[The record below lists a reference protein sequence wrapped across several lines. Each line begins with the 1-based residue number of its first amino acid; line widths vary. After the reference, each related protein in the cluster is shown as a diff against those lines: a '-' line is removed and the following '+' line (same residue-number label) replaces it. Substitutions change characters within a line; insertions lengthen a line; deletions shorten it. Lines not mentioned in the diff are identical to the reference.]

1 MKTGFISRRQA
12 WRQGMLPS
20 EPGTA
25 DQRRAGR
32 RPTRG
37 RASSAAR
44 LASLTLLSA
53 AVLSACAIKP
63 EPISQAE
70 HLKRAEDDYRTLYS
84 TYVPLTRPLTLSDA
98 ISRALKYNYNA
109 RLAKTEET
117 LQDRQL
123 DLAIAQMLPRLA
135 ANAGYTWRNNDN
147 AAQSVSELTRQQS
160 LEYSFSEQ
168 PSHATASLELS
179 WNLLDLGVSYF
190 QAKQQGY
197 RTYAAVERRRKVID
211 DIVKS
216 TQEAYWKAVAADRL
230 LPRLKPLLIEADKML
245 ENSREAS
252 RQKLVPQ
259 LQGLDYQQNML
270 SVVGQLRRMQTDLN
284 TARVQLASLIDVP
297 TDAPIQFAPMDLD
310 LSTTAAKVDPRK
322 LEALGLAMRP
332 ELREEAYQEKI
343 DQQDVYKE
351 IVKMMPGVGVL
362 GSLNYDSNRYLYNPN
377 WAQLGV
383 NATFNLVNLIEGP
396 KAISAAKASVEVS
409 RQRRLALSVAVLTQI
424 NLSYQQYLA
433 SVEDLDIAKQ
443 INDVEQQIRVASANE
458 ASAQEES
465 EADRIRRDLAS
476 MVAEFSYDRTIA
488 QVHTALTNLY
498 TSVGVDLV
506 PPNADTG
513 DLAQLSARVEAAI
526 AGWEAG
532 QLPNVA
538 LALPE
543 ASALAA
549 PAAAASAASAA
560 AGTTAPA
567 AAATAPTAGAQSP
580 AMPAAQA
587 TAAPQP
593 VASAAPTGIAAQ

>member
-1 MKTGFISRRQA
+1 MKTKFFSRRKA
-12 WRQGMLPS
+12 GLPGLACS
-20 EPGTA
+20 ERTV
-25 DQRRAGR
+25 
-32 RPTRG
+32 
-37 RASSAAR
+37 ASAR
-44 LASLTLLSA
+44 LAGLTLLSA

-63 EPISQAE
+63 EPITQAE
-70 HLKRAEDDYRTLYS
+70 HFQRAQNDYKTLYS
-84 TYVPLTRPLTLSDA
+84 TYVPLTRPLTLADA

-109 RLAKTEET
+109 RLAKTEQT
-117 LQDRQL
+117 LQERQL
-123 DLAIAQMLPRLA
+123 DLAMAQMLPRIA

-147 AAQSVSELTRQQS
+147 AAESVSELTREQS
-160 LEYSFSEQ
+160 LEYSYSEQ

-230 LPRLKPLLIEADKML
+230 LPQLKPLLAEADKML
-245 ENSREAS
+245 ANSREAS
-252 RQKLVPQ
+252 AQKLVPQ

-270 SVVGQLRRMQTDLN
+270 SVVGQLRHMQTDLN

-310 LSTTAAKVDPRK
+310 YAATAAKIDPRK

-362 GSLNYDSNRYLYNPN
+362 GSLNYDSNKYLYNPN

-409 RQRRLALSVAVLTQI
+409 RQRRLALSVAVLTQV
-424 NLSYQQYLA
+424 NLSYQEYLA
-433 SVEDLDIAKQ
+433 AVEDLDIAKQ
-443 INDVEQQIRVASANE
+443 INDVEQKIRVASANE
-458 ASAQEES
+458 AKAQEES

-476 MVAEFSYDRTIA
+476 MVAEFGYDRTIA

-506 PPNADTG
+506 PPNADTD
-513 DLAQLSARVEAAI
+513 DLSKLSERVQGAI

-532 QLPNVA
+532 QLPSVSMV
-538 LALPE
+538 LPA
-543 ASALAA
+543 ASTFAASNGNGNGTAA
-549 PAAAASAASAA
+549 PAAAQAKPSAA
-560 AGTTAPA
+560 APA
-567 AAATAPTAGAQSP
+567 SAVPVAAATGST
-580 AMPAAQA
+580 
-587 TAAPQP
+587 
-593 VASAAPTGIAAQ
+593 IAAK

>member
-1 MKTGFISRRQA
+1 MKNKFFRRGDTRRQGTVRA
-12 WRQGMLPS
+12 
-20 EPGTA
+20 EPRTGHAVSDART
-25 DQRRAGR
+25 G
-32 RPTRG
+32 
-37 RASSAAR
+37 AAAAMR
-44 LASLTLLSA
+44 LTGLTLLSA

-63 EPISQAE
+63 EPITQAE
-70 HLKRAEDDYRTLYS
+70 HFKRAQDDYNTLYS

-109 RLAKTEET
+109 RLAKTEQT
-117 LQDRQL
+117 LQERQL
-123 DLAIAQMLPRLA
+123 DLAMAQMLPRIA

-147 AAQSVSELTRQQS
+147 AAESVSELTKERS

-179 WNLLDLGVSYF
+179 WNMLDLGVSYF

-230 LPRLKPLLIEADKML
+230 LPRLKPLLVEADKML

-297 TDAPIQFAPMDLD
+297 TDAPIQFAPMELAM
-310 LSTTAAKVDPRK
+310 STSATQADPRK

-409 RQRRLALSVAVLTQI
+409 HQRRLALSVAVLTQV
-424 NLSYQQYLA
+424 NLSYQEYLA
-433 SVEDLDIAKQ
+433 AVEDLDIAKQ
-443 INDVEQQIRVASANE
+443 INDVEQQIRIASANE
-458 ASAQEES
+458 ANAQEES

-506 PPNADTG
+506 PPNADTD
-513 DLAQLSARVEAAI
+513 DLTKLSEKVKAAI

-532 QLPNVA
+532 QLPDIA
-538 LALPE
+538 MSLPAASAFE
-543 ASALAA
+543 ASNA
-549 PAAAASAASAA
+549 PAAAQAAAAASVPAA
-560 AGTTAPA
+560 VAPA
-567 AAATAPTAGAQSP
+567 AAP
-580 AMPAAQA
+580 QA
-587 TAAPQP
+587 SALP
-593 VASAAPTGIAAQ
+593 VAATSEHKIAAQ

>member
-1 MKTGFISRRQA
+1 MKSKFFSRR
-12 WRQGMLPS
+12 
-20 EPGTA
+20 
-25 DQRRAGR
+25 D
-32 RPTRG
+32 
-37 RASSAAR
+37 AR
-44 LASLTLLSA
+44 LQGAVCSARTVQGESGDRQNRCARSALSVRLTGLTLLSA

-63 EPISQAE
+63 EPITQAE
-70 HLKRAEDDYRTLYS
+70 HFQRAQDDYKTLYS

-109 RLAKTEET
+109 RLAKTQET

-147 AAQSVSELTRQQS
+147 AAESVSELTRQQS

-230 LPRLKPLLIEADKML
+230 LPRLKPLLAEADKML

-297 TDAPIQFAPMDLD
+297 TDVPIDFAPMDLD
-310 LSTTAAKVDPRK
+310 YATAAAKVDPRK

-409 RQRRLALSVAVLTQI
+409 RQRRLALSVAVLTQV
-424 NLSYQQYLA
+424 NLSYQEYLA
-433 SVEDLDIAKQ
+433 AVEDLDIAKQ

-458 ASAQEES
+458 AKAQEES
-465 EADRIRRDLAS
+465 EADRVRRDLAS

-506 PPNADTG
+506 PPTADTD
-513 DLAQLSARVEAAI
+513 DLDKLSERVKMAI

-532 QLPNVA
+532 QLPTVAVA
-538 LALPE
+538 LPA
-543 ASALAA
+543 ASTFAAPAGTAA
-549 PAAAASAASAA
+549 PAAAEAKPSAATTPAAGPVAA
-560 AGTTAPA
+560 ASGTIV
-567 AAATAPTAGAQSP
+567 
-580 AMPAAQA
+580 AAQ
-587 TAAPQP
+587 
-593 VASAAPTGIAAQ
+593 

>member
-1 MKTGFISRRQA
+1 MKSKFFSRGDAGQ
-12 WRQGMLPS
+12 QG
-20 EPGTA
+20 TV
-25 DQRRAGR
+25 R
-32 RPTRG
+32 TG
-37 RASSAAR
+37 RAVSGVHAAGVRAAASVR
-44 LASLTLLSA
+44 LTGLTLLSV

-63 EPISQAE
+63 EPITQAE
-70 HLKRAEDDYRTLYS
+70 HLQRAQNDYKTLYS
-84 TYVPLTRPLTLSDA
+84 TYTPLTRPLTLSDA

-109 RLAKTEET
+109 RLAKTEQT

-147 AAQSVSELTRQQS
+147 AAESVSEITRQRS

-230 LPRLKPLLIEADKML
+230 LPRLKPLLAEADKML
-245 ENSREAS
+245 ANSREAS

-297 TDAPIQFAPMDLD
+297 TDAPIAFAPMDLD
-310 LSTTAAKVDPRK
+310 YATAASKVDPRK

-409 RQRRLALSVAVLTQI
+409 RQRRLALSVAVLTQV
-424 NLSYQQYLA
+424 NLSYQEYLA
-433 SVEDLDIAKQ
+433 AVEDLDIAKQ
-443 INDVEQQIRVASANE
+443 INDVEQQIRIASANE
-458 ASAQEES
+458 AQAQEES

-506 PPNADTG
+506 PPNADTE
-513 DLAQLSARVEAAI
+513 DLTQLSARVKVAI

-532 QLPNVA
+532 QLPDIA
-538 LALPE
+538 MALP
-543 ASALAA
+543 AAATLAA
-549 PAAAASAASAA
+549 PAGA
-560 AGTTAPA
+560 TAPA
-567 AAATAPTAGAQSP
+567 AADAKPSAAAPASAVPVAAAAGSIV
-580 AMPAAQA
+580 AAQ
-587 TAAPQP
+587 
-593 VASAAPTGIAAQ
+593 

>member
-1 MKTGFISRRQA
+1 MKNGFFGRRDA
-12 WRQGMLPS
+12 GLQGMVCS
-20 EPGTA
+20 ARTVHGASANAKT
-25 DQRRAGR
+25 RANAH
-32 RPTRG
+32 
-37 RASSAAR
+37 RARERVVAAVR
-44 LASLTLLSA
+44 LTGLTVLSA

-63 EPISQAE
+63 EPITQQE
-70 HLKRAEDDYRTLYS
+70 HFQRAQDDYKTLYS

-109 RLAKTEET
+109 RLAKTEQT
-117 LQDRQL
+117 LQERQL
-123 DLAIAQMLPRLA
+123 DLAVAQMLPRLA

-147 AAQSVSELTRQQS
+147 AAESVSELTRQQS

-190 QAKQQGY
+190 QAKQQGF

-230 LPRLKPLLIEADKML
+230 LPRLKPLLAEADKML

-297 TDAPIQFAPMDLD
+297 TDAPIEFAPMDLD
-310 LSTTAAKVDPRK
+310 YAGTATKVDPRK

-409 RQRRLALSVAVLTQI
+409 RQRRLALSVAVLTQV
-424 NLSYQQYLA
+424 NLSYQEYLA
-433 SVEDLDIAKQ
+433 AVEDFDIAKQ

-458 ASAQEES
+458 AKAQEES
-465 EADRIRRDLAS
+465 EAERIRRDLAS

-506 PPNADTG
+506 PPSADTD
-513 DLAQLSARVEAAI
+513 DLAKLSERVKAAI

-532 QLPNVA
+532 QLPDVA
-538 LALPE
+538 MVLPA
-543 ASALAA
+543 ASTFAAASGASGVNGSAA
-549 PAAAASAASAA
+549 PAAAAKPSAA
-560 AGTTAPA
+560 APASAVPVA
-567 AAATAPTAGAQSP
+567 AASNNT
-580 AMPAAQA
+580 
-587 TAAPQP
+587 
-593 VASAAPTGIAAQ
+593 IAAQ

>member
-1 MKTGFISRRQA
+1 MKSTFNSRRVA
-12 WRQGMLPS
+12 G
-20 EPGTA
+20 
-25 DQRRAGR
+25 RAGKAGDRQSIAHEQGADR
-32 RPTRG
+32 RPG
-37 RASSAAR
+37 RVRAVAAVR
-44 LASLTLLSA
+44 ATGLTLLSA

-70 HLKRAEDDYRTLYS
+70 HLKRAQDDYKTLYS

-109 RLAKTEET
+109 RLAKTEQT

-147 AAQSVSELTRQQS
+147 AAESVSELTRQRS

-230 LPRLKPLLIEADKML
+230 LPRLKPLLAEADKML

-310 LSTTAAKVDPRK
+310 LSTSPAKVDPRK

-362 GSLNYDSNRYLYNPN
+362 GSLNYDSNQYLYNPN

-396 KAISAAKASVEVS
+396 KAISAGKASVEVS
-409 RQRRLALSVAVLTQI
+409 RQRRLALSVAVLTQV

-506 PPNADTG
+506 PPNADT
-513 DLAQLSARVEAAI
+513 DNLAQLSERVKAAI

-532 QLPNVA
+532 QLPDIA
-538 LALPE
+538 MALPA
-543 ASALAA
+543 ASTLGESGAT
-549 PAAAASAASAA
+549 PAARAAGVQAASAV
-560 AGTTAPA
+560 PV
-567 AAATAPTAGAQSP
+567 AATSQTHL
-580 AMPAAQA
+580 AAQ
-587 TAAPQP
+587 
-593 VASAAPTGIAAQ
+593 